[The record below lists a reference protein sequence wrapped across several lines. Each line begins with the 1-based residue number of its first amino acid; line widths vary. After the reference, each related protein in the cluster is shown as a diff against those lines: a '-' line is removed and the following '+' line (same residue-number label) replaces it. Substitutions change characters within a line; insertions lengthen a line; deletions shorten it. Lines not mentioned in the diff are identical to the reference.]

1 MSISGL
7 CVKYFF
13 VVGLVFSVCV
23 LGVVGVS
30 SCGLAS
36 VWFGCRVLSM
46 LL

>member
-30 SCGLAS
+30 VWCLVLCLCG
-36 VWFGCRVLSM
+36 FGVCFYVV
-46 LL
+46 